1 MSQQGE
7 PCKPI
12 PSRNGVRD
20 DKGAEMTCKANAARR
35 SNSFLLLSRGEIL
48 DAPARFVEAAV
59 RTKTKRP
66 PAMSAGGLEN
76 PAATYSPG
84 PGGQV
89 PSAI

>member
-1 MSQQGE
+1 M
-7 PCKPI
+7 I
-12 PSRNGVRD
+12 
-20 DKGAEMTCKANAARR
+20 CKANAARI

-48 DAPARFVEAAV
+48 DAPAGFV
-59 RTKTKRP
+59 
-66 PAMSAGGLEN
+66 GGINKKGPLEDFLKGPVN

>member
-1 MSQQGE
+1 
-7 PCKPI
+7 
-12 PSRNGVRD
+12 
-20 DKGAEMTCKANAARR
+20 MTCKANAARI

-48 DAPARFVEAAV
+48 DAPAGFVGG
-59 RTKTKRP
+59 TKKKRP
-66 PAMSAGGLEN
+66 PAMSAGGLVN

>member
-1 MSQQGE
+1 MSPQGE

-20 DKGAEMTCKANAARR
+20 NKGAEMTCKANAARI

-48 DAPARFVEAAV
+48 DAPAGFVGGIKKKKPRPTCCV
-59 RTKTKRP
+59 RR
-66 PAMSAGGLEN
+66 GEN